1 MFKLALAQMAHPTKG
16 DVINAA
22 RTWALK
28 AANAGAQL
36 LVFPECLMTP
46 FEKTPEEFAA
56 SAQPLN
62 GAFVQ
67 AMGEIAR
74 DAGLWLVFTVNEK
87 NTAGEAPAST
97 TSTTSEL
104 PVNTAGEALASTTST
119 TSELPVNTAGEA
131 PASTTNATTSS
142 NTSRAASSSNNLPAR
157 PFNTAVVMDSDG
169 HMQASYR
176 KTHLYAAHGIDEH
189 EKMSTGSALFTPLK
203 TPFCTLG
210 LGICYDLRFPEV
222 ARAAA
227 LAGCNVLLFPA
238 AWVAGPSKVRHWET
252 LLAARAI
259 ENELFV
265 AGCCRPDRNCI
276 GHSQVINPLGEVIAH
291 AEEGEQLLVAEI
303 DLDQVKSAR
312 ANMPCFEHRRPE
324 LYLPLVQ

>member
-22 RTWALK
+22 RTRALK

-87 NTAGEAPAST
+87 NTVWEAP
-97 TSTTSEL
+97 
-104 PVNTAGEALASTTST
+104 ASTTST

-131 PASTTNATTSS
+131 PASTTSTTTRASVSS
-142 NTSRAASSSNNLPAR
+142 AASSSNNLPAR

-169 HMQASYR
+169 HVQASYR

-276 GHSQVINPLGEVIAH
+276 GHSQVISPLGEVIAH
-291 AEEGEQLLVAEI
+291 AEEDEQLLVAEI

>member
-1 MFKLALAQMAHPTKG
+1 MFKLALAQMAHPAQG

-36 LVFPECLMTP
+36 LMFPECLMTP

-104 PVNTAGEALASTTST
+104 PVNTAGEA
-119 TSELPVNTAGEA
+119 
-131 PASTTNATTSS
+131 PASTTNATTSAS
-142 NTSRAASSSNNLPAR
+142 VSSAASSSNNLPAR

-169 HMQASYR
+169 HVQASYR

-276 GHSQVINPLGEVIAH
+276 GHSQVISPLGEVIAH
-291 AEEGEQLLVAEI
+291 AEEDEQLLVAEI

>member
-1 MFKLALAQMAHPTKG
+1 MFKLALAQMAHPAKG

-67 AMGEIAR
+67 AMGDIAR
-74 DAGLWLVFTVNEK
+74 EAGLWLVYTVNEK
-87 NTAGEAPAST
+87 NTAGEALASATSTTTNAST
-97 TSTTSEL
+97 SSTANVTSEL
-104 PVNTAGEALASTTST
+104 PASTARETLTNT
-119 TSELPVNTAGEA
+119 TSAL
-131 PASTTNATTSS
+131 TSS
-142 NTSRAASSSNNLPAR
+142 NTSSAASSLNNLPAR

-169 HMQASYR
+169 HVQASYR

-189 EKMSTGSALFTPLK
+189 EKMSEGSTLFAPLK

-222 ARAAA
+222 ARAAT

-252 LLAARAI
+252 LLAARAV

-276 GHSQVINPLGEVIAH
+276 GHSQVINPLGEVIAR

-303 DLDQVKSAR
+303 DLDQVKNAR

>member
-46 FEKTPEEFAA
+46 FEKTPEEFAS

-97 TSTTSEL
+97 T
-104 PVNTAGEALASTTST
+104 
-119 TSELPVNTAGEA
+119 
-131 PASTTNATTSS
+131 NATTSAS
-142 NTSRAASSSNNLPAR
+142 ASSVASSSNNLPAR

-169 HMQASYR
+169 HVQASYR

-276 GHSQVINPLGEVIAH
+276 GHSQVINPLGEVIAK
-291 AEEGEQLLVAEI
+291 AGEGEQLLVAEI

>member
-1 MFKLALAQMAHPTKG
+1 MFKLALAQMAHPTQG

-28 AANAGAQL
+28 ATNAGAQL

-67 AMGEIAR
+67 TMGEIAR

-104 PVNTAGEALASTTST
+104 PVNTAGEAPASTTST
-119 TSELPVNTAGEA
+119 TTR
-131 PASTTNATTSS
+131 ASVSS
-142 NTSRAASSSNNLPAR
+142 AASSSNNLPAR

-169 HMQASYR
+169 HVQASYR

-324 LYLPLVQ
+324 LYLSLVQ

>member
-1 MFKLALAQMAHPTKG
+1 MFKLALAQMAHPAKG

-56 SAQPLN
+56 SAQPIN

-67 AMGEIAR
+67 TMGEIAR
-74 DAGLWLVFTVNEK
+74 ETGLWLVFTVNEK
-87 NTAGEAPAST
+87 NAAGEALAST
-97 TSTTSEL
+97 ANVTSEL
-104 PVNTAGEALASTTST
+104 PVNTAGK
-119 TSELPVNTAGEA
+119 A
-131 PASTTNATTSS
+131 PASTTCALTSS
-142 NTSRAASSSNNLPAR
+142 NTSSAASSSNNLPAH

-169 HMQASYR
+169 HVRASYR

-189 EKMSTGSALFTPLK
+189 EKMSEGSTLFAPLK

-210 LGICYDLRFPEV
+210 LGICYDLRFPEI

-238 AWVAGPSKVRHWET
+238 AWVAGPSKVHHWKT
-252 LLAARAI
+252 LLAARAV

-312 ANMPCFEHRRPE
+312 ANMPCFEHRHPE

>member
-1 MFKLALAQMAHPTKG
+1 MFKLALAQMAHPTQG

-22 RTWALK
+22 RTRALK

-67 AMGEIAR
+67 TMGEIAR

-97 TSTTSEL
+97 T
-104 PVNTAGEALASTTST
+104 
-119 TSELPVNTAGEA
+119 
-131 PASTTNATTSS
+131 NATTSAS
-142 NTSRAASSSNNLPAR
+142 ASSAASSSNNLPAR

-169 HMQASYR
+169 HVQASYR

-276 GHSQVINPLGEVIAH
+276 GHSQVINPLGEVITKAG
-291 AEEGEQLLVAEI
+291 EDEQLLVAEI